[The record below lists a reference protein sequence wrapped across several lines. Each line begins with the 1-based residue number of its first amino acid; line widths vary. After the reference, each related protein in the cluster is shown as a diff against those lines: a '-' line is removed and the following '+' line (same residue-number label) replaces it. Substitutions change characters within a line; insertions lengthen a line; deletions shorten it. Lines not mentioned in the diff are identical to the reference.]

1 MGWKTTNVFFI
12 IPDALEAMIQA
23 IQAFSLTKLDQR
35 RKIHAQ
41 ISGSIL
47 TLQANFGDTLL
58 DYCHFSHYYD
68 ALFYPLCIFQPCWC
82 S

>member
-23 IQAFSLTKLDQR
+23 IQAFSLTKSDQR

-47 TLQANFGDTLL
+47 T
-58 DYCHFSHYYD
+58 
-68 ALFYPLCIFQPCWC
+68 
-82 S
+82 